1 MDTQDRF
8 SGLMEFVT
16 TVRQGSFA
24 AAARELGVTGSAVGK
39 SITRLEARLGTKLL
53 HRTTRLLTL
62 TAEGQLYLDACQRV
76 IDDLEG
82 TELAMASGRDTP
94 VGTLH
99 LNLPAAFGRKHVMPI
114 LLDLTARYRH
124 LDLSVMFTERTANV
138 IDEGVDVAV
147 RIGALGNDA
156 DLTARR
162 LGTQRLLICAS
173 PDYLA
178 RHGAPTTPE
187 ELTQRDC
194 IIGWRRVLRPV
205 WLLKDEAGGEIAQ
218 EVKVRHEFSDGEA
231 IVAAVLAGEG
241 LSQLPTWL
249 IGKELAS
256 GALVPVLE
264 EFAGAQMPI
273 HLVWPSSRYEQPRL
287 RIVIDALAAAAQEP
301 GSCFTPEAPSRD

>member
-1 MDTQDRF
+1 MDVQDRF
-8 SGLMEFVT
+8 AGLTEFVT
-16 TVRQGSFA
+16 TVRLGSFA

-39 SITRLEARLGTKLL
+39 SVTRLEARLGTKLL
-53 HRTTRLLTL
+53 HRTTRRLTL
-62 TAEGQLYLDACQRV
+62 TGEGQVYLDACQR
-76 IDDLEG
+76 ILDDLDG

-99 LNLPAAFGRKHVMPI
+99 LNLPAAFGRRHVMPI
-114 LLDLTARYRH
+114 LLELTAQYRH

-138 IDEGVDVAV
+138 IEEGIDLAV
-147 RIGALGNDA
+147 RIGTLGNDA

-178 RHGAPTTPE
+178 RHGAPRSPE

-194 IIGWRRVLRPV
+194 IIGWRRVPRPV
-205 WLLKDEAGGEIAQ
+205 WLLKDKAGGEVAQ

-231 IVAAVLAGEG
+231 ILAAALAGEG
-241 LSQLPTWL
+241 LAQLPDWL
-249 IGKELAS
+249 IEKELAS

-264 EFAGAQMPI
+264 ECAGAEMPI

-287 RIVIDALAAAAQEP
+287 RIVIDALAAAAQLP
-301 GSCFTPEAPSRD
+301 GSGFTPGSRARA